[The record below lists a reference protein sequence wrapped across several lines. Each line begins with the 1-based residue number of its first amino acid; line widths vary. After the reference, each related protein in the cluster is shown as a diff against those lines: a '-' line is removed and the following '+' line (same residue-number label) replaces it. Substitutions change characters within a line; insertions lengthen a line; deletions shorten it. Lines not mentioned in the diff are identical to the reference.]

1 MFKDGR
7 PKGYGEIHYKNSL
20 ISTTNGVEFEL
31 GQYRGEFR
39 QGKREGFGKMV
50 WADGSNFE
58 GEWRNDER
66 YHGKM
71 IMANNFVYIGHFQ
84 NDKFHGENEQLLI
97 PNMIIY
103 QGSFIQGKTEPIGML
118 LYHNGDIYYGQQS

>member
-39 QGKREGFGKMV
+39 
-50 WADGSNFE
+50 
-58 GEWRNDER
+58 
-66 YHGKM
+66 
-71 IMANNFVYIGHFQ
+71 
-84 NDKFHGENEQLLI
+84 
-97 PNMIIY
+97 
-103 QGSFIQGKTEPIGML
+103 
-118 LYHNGDIYYGQQS
+118 